1 MLLHHMCK
9 HVVVAGQR
17 CFTLFSICYY
27 IFYLNQ
33 YIADSVRA
41 FSYAANIRQAL
52 FTEYVNR

>member
-1 MLLHHMCK
+1 MCK
-9 HVVVAGQR
+9 HTVDAGQR